1 MWYKKE
7 TNGNWLVASQVK
19 TPYNGELILLDNSNT
34 QMELNGWF
42 WSEVEPEE
50 YIEWLNN
57 NQDNEE
63 E

>member
-7 TNGNWLVASQVK
+7 ENGNWLVASQVK

-34 QMELNGWF
+34 EMELNGWK
-42 WSEVEPEE
+42 WHEEEPEE
-50 YIEWLNN
+50 YTEWLN

>member
-42 WSEVEPEE
+42 WSEEEPEE
-50 YIEWLNN
+50 YTEWLNG
-57 NQDNEE
+57 QDNEE